1 MEAKTILDVQKENN
15 IFQILWVQ
23 EMKIVVASNTI
34 QKHFWRC
41 TRHHDPRIAMDL
53 LIKYI

>member
-1 MEAKTILDVQKENN
+1 MHLLIMITEIVNIILTMMEAKTILDVQKENN

-34 QKHFWRC
+34 
-41 TRHHDPRIAMDL
+41 
-53 LIKYI
+53 

>member
-1 MEAKTILDVQKENN
+1 MHLLIMITEIVNTILTMMEAKTILDVQKENN

-34 QKHFWRC
+34 
-41 TRHHDPRIAMDL
+41 
-53 LIKYI
+53 